1 MSIYRVED
9 GSTFS
14 GAHRPWATESAGEP
28 DRLHYQETEAQKLE
42 RETCLSCSLAV
53 CNPDWSDC
61 PLRKKPRPS
70 RKNCRG
76 ATALPIPEEFHR
88 LGPGPMTSKE
98 IAEALDVSEA
108 TVKRW
113 RKKFGYSRMRIDR
126 RTKDGQ

>member
-9 GSTFS
+9 GSRFS
-14 GAHRPWATESAGEP
+14 GAHRPWTTESAGKP
-28 DRLHYQETEAQKLE
+28 DMLHYQETEAQKLE

-61 PLRKKPRPS
+61 LLRKKPRPS

-126 RTKDGQ
+126 RTKP

>member
-1 MSIYRVED
+1 MSAYRVD
-9 GSTFS
+9 GGTKIG
-14 GAHRPWATESAGEP
+14 GAHRPWVGWE
-28 DRLHYQETEAQKLE
+28 RLDKHHTVVYETKAQKRE

-53 CNPDWSDC
+53 CNPDRSDC
-61 PLRKKPRPS
+61 PLRKKPRPR

-113 RKKFGYSRMRIDR
+113 RKKFGYQRMSIK
-126 RTKDGQ
+126 TKGR

>member
-1 MSIYRVED
+1 MSGGYRVD
-9 GSTFS
+9 GGVKVG
-14 GAHRPWATESAGEP
+14 GAHRPWGTETSESK
-28 DRLHYQETEAQKLE
+28 RTVVYETKAQKLE

-98 IAEALDVSEA
+98 IAKALDVSEA

-113 RKKFGYSRMRIDR
+113 RKKFGYSRMRIK
-126 RTKDGQ
+126 TKGR

>member
-1 MSIYRVED
+1 MNGYRVD
-9 GSTFS
+9 GGAKIS
-14 GAHRPWATESAGEP
+14 GAHRPWGTETSESK
-28 DRLHYQETEAQKLE
+28 RTVVYETEAQKLE

-113 RKKFGYSRMRIDR
+113 RKKFGYSRTSIK
-126 RTKDGQ
+126 TKGR

>member
-1 MSIYRVED
+1 VSAYRVD
-9 GSTFS
+9 GGTKIG
-14 GAHRPWATESAGEP
+14 GAHRPWGTETSESK
-28 DRLHYQETEAQKLE
+28 RTVVYETEAQKLE
-42 RETCLSCSLAV
+42 RETCLSCSLSV

-76 ATALPIPEEFHR
+76 ATALPIPDEFHQ

-98 IAEALDVSEA
+98 IAEALDVSES

-113 RKKFGYSRMRIDR
+113 RKRFGYSRTRIDR
-126 RTKDGQ
+126 RTKT

>member
-1 MSIYRVED
+1 MSAYRVD
-9 GSTFS
+9 GGTKIG
-14 GAHRPWATESAGEP
+14 GAHRPWGTEASPP
-28 DRLHYQETEAQKLE
+28 DRKHTVVYQETEAMKKE

-88 LGPGPMTSKE
+88 LGPGPMISKE
-98 IAEALDVSEA
+98 IAEALDVSES

-113 RKKFGYSRMRIDR
+113 RKKFGYSRTSIK
-126 RTKDGQ
+126 TKGR

>member
-1 MSIYRVED
+1 MSFYRVD
-9 GSTFS
+9 GGAKVG
-14 GAHRPWATESAGEP
+14 GAHRPWGTEASESK
-28 DRLHYQETEAQKLE
+28 RTVVYETEAQKLE

-88 LGPGPMTSKE
+88 LGPGPMTSKM
-98 IAEALDVSEA
+98 IAEVLDVSEA

-113 RKKFGYSRMRIDR
+113 RKKFGYSRTRYW
-126 RTKDGQ
+126 TKGR

>member
-1 MSIYRVED
+1 MSTYRVD
-9 GSTFS
+9 GGTKI
-14 GAHRPWATESAGEP
+14 GGGHRPWLAEDAGEP

-76 ATALPIPEEFHR
+76 ATPLPIPEEFHR

-98 IAEALDVSEA
+98 IAEELNVSAA

-126 RTKDGQ
+126 RTKP

>member
-1 MSIYRVED
+1 M
-9 GSTFS
+9 F
-14 GAHRPWATESAGEP
+14 
-28 DRLHYQETEAQKLE
+28 ETPAQKAE

-88 LGPGPMTSKE
+88 LGPGPMTNKE

-113 RKKFGYSRMRIDR
+113 RKKFGYQR
-126 RTKDGQ
+126 RTPNGSETHH

>member
-1 MSIYRVED
+1 MSGYRVD
-9 GSTFS
+9 GGAKIG
-14 GAHRPWATESAGEP
+14 GAHRPWGTETSESK
-28 DRLHYQETEAQKLE
+28 RTVVCETEAKKLE
-42 RETCLSCSLAV
+42 REICLSCSLAV

-113 RKKFGYSRMRIDR
+113 RKKFGYSRMSIK
-126 RTKDGQ
+126 TKGR